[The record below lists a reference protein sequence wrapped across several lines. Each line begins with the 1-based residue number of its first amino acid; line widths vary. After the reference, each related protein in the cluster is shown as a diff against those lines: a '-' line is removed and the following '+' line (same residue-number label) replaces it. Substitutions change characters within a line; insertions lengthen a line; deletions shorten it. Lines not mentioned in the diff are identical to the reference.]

1 MPKILNEPE
10 VTQVTF
16 RYIGTDENFNLF
28 LKSITHD
35 YISNEINDDND
46 DLAE

>member
-1 MPKILNEPE
+1 MPKISNEPE

-16 RYIGTDENFNLF
+16 RYVGTDENFNLF
-28 LKSITHD
+28 LKSIIHD